1 MKVWQKRTIIC
12 IIIAGGISIVI
23 LCIINA
29 CKNNTFWT
37 FNIFNGITMLWTV
50 GISFL
55 LTQVFSKQQ
64 KHIEIIAKVLQELI
78 INIDESRTCNISTS
92 DGTNQILLMQNRQI
106 NQQIALLKQYA
117 KQFGFD
123 KEIQFVSD
131 EFNQYEKIISDHIT
145 DLDYLSK
152 SRNELSRPIKL
163 IREKLY
169 EVLMKI

>member
-1 MKVWQKRTIIC
+1 MV
-12 IIIAGGISIVI
+12 V
-23 LCIINA
+23 
-29 CKNNTFWT
+29 
-37 FNIFNGITMLWTV
+37 
-50 GISFL
+50 
-55 LTQVFSKQQ
+55 
-64 KHIEIIAKVLQELI
+64 
-78 INIDESRTCNISTS
+78 
-92 DGTNQILLMQNRQI
+92 LMQNRQI

-123 KEIQFVSD
+123 KEIQFISD